1 MSCTTVSRASRPSPA
16 PDVDPVSVAVVGA
29 SGFTGAL
36 VAELLLRHP
45 GVELVQLSSEQL
57 AGAPVAAHLPRLR
70 TELAFCAPAEVGGV
84 DLALVCAPHGQ
95 AAHTVRRLLDSG
107 ARVIDLSADFRLDA
121 EAYGAWYGPHP
132 YPDLLPRAVYGLTEL
147 QRPAIAGAALVANP
161 GCYPTAALLA
171 LTPLLA
177 LGLTD
182 VVIDAKSGVSG
193 AGKAA
198 TPRTHFCSVDSDLI
212 AYGLQGHRHYPEIV
226 AGLAAASAGAP
237 SPADDR
243 TVTAPSAPTVTFVP
257 HLMPVQRG
265 IVETLYV
272 RVERLPS
279 ATELRDLFE
288 TAYAAEPFVDV
299 GGQPPELKDV
309 VGTNRCRLF
318 ATIDERAAR
327 LIVVAAIDNL
337 MKGAA
342 GQAVQNLNVMAGFP
356 EGWGLS

>member
-1 MSCTTVSRASRPSPA
+1 MSLTAASRVSRQSSAGA
-16 PDVDPVSVAVVGA
+16 VDAVSVAVVGA

-70 TELAFCAPAEVGGV
+70 TRLAFCAPAEVGGV

-95 AAHTVRRLLDSG
+95 AAPVVRRLLHGG

-121 EAYGAWYGPHP
+121 ETYGLWYGPHP
-132 YPDLLPRAVYGLTEL
+132 CPELLPGAVYGLTEL
-147 QRPAIAGAALVANP
+147 NREAVAGARLVANP

-171 LTPLLA
+171 LTPLLP
-177 LGLTD
+177 LGLLD

-193 AGKAA
+193 AGKSA
-198 TPRTHFCSVDSDLI
+198 TPRTHFCAVDSDLI
-212 AYGLQGHRHYPEIV
+212 AYALQGHRHYPEIV
-226 AGLAAASAGAP
+226 AGLTGAAQPAAGA
-237 SPADDR
+237 SG
-243 TVTAPSAPTVTFVP
+243 PTVTFVP

-272 RVERLPS
+272 RTERLP
-279 ATELRDLFE
+279 AAAELRALFE
-288 TAYAAEPFVDV
+288 TAYAAERFVDV
-299 GGQPPELKDV
+299 CGEPPELKDV

-318 ATIDERAAR
+318 ATLDARAAR

-337 MKGAA
+337 LKGAS
-342 GQAVQNLNVMAGFP
+342 GQAVQIMNLWCGFP
-356 EGWGLS
+356 EAAGLC